1 MKSVVIALLALPS
14 VATAFI
20 PSALHSRKMII
31 AGRASTR
38 AAATAEG
45 TTSEVDDAVEEKLA
59 AALAEDIMAV
69 PPADASSVFVLPD
82 ATAVGVS
89 VFDCVDEAAE
99 AAIAEKGHFLLG
111 IPGGSI
117 LKMLAG
123 TAPSWASKTTV
134 AYVNHK
140 CVDMGDEKLATH
152 AKACKLFLDD
162 WEGINVITLGGSG
175 DSAAEAASYEKAM
188 RDDSNIPTDPETGL
202 PVFDMMLVGVGD
214 DGHVGSLYPDRDE
227 VLVSGG
233 DQWVLPVDM
242 KTPGSITLSLPV
254 MAGAKE
260 VVIAACGV
268 SDKYP
273 QGKSAGM
280 VRAIEG
286 LETLVSF
293 PASGL
298 RGKSVWILD
307 EAAASKLS
315 PAYTSK

>member
-1 MKSVVIALLALPS
+1 MFNSDANPPTIIIPLP
-14 VATAFI
+14 
-20 PSALHSRKMII
+20 PHRDRRL
-31 AGRASTR
+31 G
-38 AAATAEG
+38 
-45 TTSEVDDAVEEKLA
+45 L
-59 AALAEDIMAV
+59 
-69 PPADASSVFVLPD
+69 
-82 ATAVGVS
+82 
-89 VFDCVDEAAE
+89 
-99 AAIAEKGHFLLG
+99 GHFLLG

-214 DGHVGSLYPDRDE
+214 DGHVGSLVSGEIDAALQFHPTLFTPNPTPPPPTPFLSPRKYPDRDE

-242 KTPGSITLSLPV
+242 KTPGSITLSLVRTRRNLRRPRPAISTRYLPPITQHPTSNTQPV

-273 QGKSAGM
+273 QGK
-280 VRAIEG
+280 VRSSS
-286 LETLVSF
+286 TLLAPLNPPKYLTPHPPSIIPRPF
-293 PASGL
+293 RAPAWSVRSRGSRRLLASL
-298 RGKSVWILD
+298 RRAFV
-307 EAAASKLS
+307 AR
-315 PAYTSK
+315 